1 MDKPGLT
8 EISIHETL
16 IAGQA
21 RERAMKK
28 TYKKPTLVRHDALN
42 LVTAGPPVK
51 VVSIDRDV

>member
-1 MDKPGLT
+1 
-8 EISIHETL
+8 
-16 IAGQA
+16 
-21 RERAMKK
+21 MKK